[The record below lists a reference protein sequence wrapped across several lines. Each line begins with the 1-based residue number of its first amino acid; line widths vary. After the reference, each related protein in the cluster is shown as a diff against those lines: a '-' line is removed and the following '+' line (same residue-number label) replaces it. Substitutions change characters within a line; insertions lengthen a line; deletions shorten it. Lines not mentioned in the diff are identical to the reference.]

1 MYPSYTPEQLQEHIK
16 STTDNIDSLT
26 QEVQGLLGT
35 GRINAYKAVT
45 EKNVRSV
52 RLLPVTLRDNN
63 DDIYEPGET
72 IIVDFTIKNV
82 LAPLVNAT
90 CKVMPPND
98 FSISISQ
105 NEFNLGAMSTNEE
118 KSFFD
123 KCTISIPANCPPDY
137 TAVFELLLMVI
148 IIAETTTIQRFIKS
162 YV

>member
-1 MYPSYTPEQLQEHIK
+1 MVFNSTLVLSLDSLSKMILFDALAPLQLFNEMYPSYTPEQLQEHIK

-72 IIVDFTIKNV
+72 IIVDFTI
-82 LAPLVNAT
+82 
-90 CKVMPPND
+90 
-98 FSISISQ
+98 
-105 NEFNLGAMSTNEE
+105 
-118 KSFFD
+118 
-123 KCTISIPANCPPDY
+123 
-137 TAVFELLLMVI
+137 
-148 IIAETTTIQRFIKS
+148 
-162 YV
+162 